1 MANHPIPDLST
12 LLSSAQIFSSNYPLP
27 HIRAIHKALH
37 AEIDDKQSRL
47 RTQVGGSY
55 RELLGTAD
63 TIVQMRGDMESVQA
77 TLGRMG
83 GRCGRQVVKEKM
95 DGLKKWDESEDMHN
109 TSRREAARVKILE
122 GCVLA
127 VQKLLRR
134 EEKAAGRDTRK
145 MRGGKVEEKEAVMSK
160 GDKLLV
166 AAKVCVLGRLLV
178 KTFEREGIHTE
189 ASRTAVKSADRSLTV
204 LRDRLLRC
212 IDSVLVSVNEKLTPR
227 SDLLKAL
234 SAYSLHTSSGARDTL
249 RHFLEVRG
257 SALSLSIH
265 NNNWEEGQQPAVV
278 RTPKDILRR
287 LNLYAKTLQDVQA
300 LTPNKLADALNGLK
314 KKALLADD
322 ALRAIEGLRLDIYSR
337 WCGDEI
343 RYYTPF
349 IRHDDL
355 QAESVNSLLSE
366 WAPVHRDVFID
377 DLDKTV
383 KSMSEFKAIVDLRTS
398 VLRLWIAESSR
409 VRYDFFASSKDD
421 NDDSSPDGIP
431 ISTSMFSQIRSTIN
445 NHLLSVIDTKVHK
458 LRLVGSEASAA
469 LAAWREGTTDAHLSL
484 WDPSAFS
491 GIDLTIPSG
500 GPSGSGGGGGAAQQF
515 ASEVISRLYGRND
528 AVSKAVASYKSW
540 FHVIDDVGSV
550 VEQLRRQRWENDL
563 EDEEEEEEGGHLM
576 MVEDEETIEQ
586 RQQLLSREDPER
598 LTTHLGASL
607 VKAFAVLDEHLTD
620 LWTQQ
625 REGPNNGQIAMYLL
639 RLLRDIRS
647 RLPDQQP
654 QISTGAAAAAAAEE
668 KEEGGSSIKAFGLPT
683 IPSLHT
689 SLARTVLVSP
699 VDEFVT
705 VALARKTVI
714 GRGLWEGSPEL
725 PTSPSPGMFR
735 FLRSLSAAMAEAGA
749 DLWSPAAVRELKK
762 EVRQEVC
769 KVWLEAARGVLEE
782 AERQERESGE
792 KETTSKE
799 EGDEKKKDDE
809 VKKEEG
815 EHGGGEEG
823 EKEEDKVKEETD
835 EEAKK
840 TQTEEE
846 EALAAKAA
854 EAEEKLQ
861 KQQQQQQQQQEEE
874 EEEEA
879 EKAEKANQQRRRD
892 LFVQWLFDIIYLG
905 IFLDGSKGDFNAIA
919 NTVFQH
925 SGLDPGAKGRLVKAA
940 QEYYK
945 RTQLLFDLLTS

>member
-95 DGLKKWDESEDMHN
+95 DGLKKWDEAEDMDN
-109 TSRREAARVKILE
+109 TRRREAARVKILE

-166 AAKVCVLGRLLV
+166 AAKVCVLARLLV
-178 KTFEREGIHTE
+178 KTFEREGIHNE

-257 SALSLSIH
+257 SALS
-265 NNNWEEGQQPAVV
+265 WEGQPSAV
-278 RTPKDILRR
+278 RIPKDILRR

-300 LTPNKLADALNGLK
+300 LAPHKLADALSGLK

-322 ALRAIEGLRLDIYSR
+322 SLRAIEGLRLDMYSR

-343 RYYTPF
+343 QYYTPF

-355 QAESVNSLLSE
+355 QAESVNSLLFE

-409 VRYDFFASSKDD
+409 VRFNDFSPKDEHS
-421 NDDSSPDGIP
+421 DDGTP
-431 ISTSMFSQIRSTIN
+431 INTSMFTQIRSTIN

-469 LAAWREGTTDAHLSL
+469 LAAWREGTTDQHLSL
-484 WDPSAFS
+484 WDPSTFS

-500 GPSGSGGGGGAAQQF
+500 PSGGAAQQF

-550 VEQLRRQRWENDL
+550 VDQLRRQRWENDL
-563 EDEEEEEEGGHLM
+563 EDEEGDMM

-598 LTTHLGASL
+598 LTTHLSDSL
-607 VKAFAVLDEHLTD
+607 LKAFAALDEHLTD
-620 LWTQQ
+620 LWNQQ

-647 RLPDQQP
+647 RLPAEQQP
-654 QISTGAAAAAAAEE
+654 QIPPGAGAEE
-668 KEEGGSSIKAFGLPT
+668 GSSSIKAFGLPT
-683 IPSLHT
+683 IPSLHS

-705 VALARKTVI
+705 VALARKTVV
-714 GRGLWEGSPEL
+714 GRALWEGSPEL

-735 FLRSLSAAMAEAGA
+735 FLRNLSAAMADAGA

-762 EVRQEVC
+762 EVRGEVC
-769 KVWLEAARGVLEE
+769 RVWLEAARGVLGEAGADAEKARLEE
-782 AERQERESGE
+782 TETETPGEQEAGSEKEGE
-792 KETTSKE
+792 K
-799 EGDEKKKDDE
+799 GEK
-809 VKKEEG
+809 
-815 EHGGGEEG
+815 GGEEEG
-823 EKEEDKVKEETD
+823 KEEDSG
-835 EEAKK
+835 EEAK
-840 TQTEEE
+840 TEEDKPSDE
-846 EALAAKAA
+846 E
-854 EAEEKLQ
+854 
-861 KQQQQQQQQQEEE
+861 QQQAK
-874 EEEEA
+874 EEA
-879 EKAEKANQQRRRD
+879 EKLKKQEAEKAKQQRRD

-905 IFLDGSKGDFNAIA
+905 IFLDGSKGDFNEIA

-945 RTQLLFDLLTS
+945 RTQLLFGLLT

>member
-12 LLSSAQIFSSNYPLP
+12 LLSSSQIFSSPSSYNLP

-37 AEIDDKQSRL
+37 AEIDDKQARL

-63 TIVQMRGDMESVQA
+63 TIVQMRGDMEAVQA

-83 GRCGRQVVKEKM
+83 AKCGRAVVKGKM
-95 DGLKKWDESEDMHN
+95 DGLLKWEEAEEGGGVDNKRRM
-109 TSRREAARVKILE
+109 REAARVKILE
-122 GCVLA
+122 GCVLG
-127 VQKLLRR
+127 VQRLLRR
-134 EEKAAGRDTRK
+134 EEKHGKGGDITGRKT
-145 MRGGKVEEKEAVMSK
+145 MRVGSSKVEEKKDVVMSK
-160 GDKLLV
+160 GDKLLL

-178 KTFEREGIHTE
+178 KTFEREQGGIFHAE

-234 SAYSLHTSSGARDTL
+234 SAYSLHTGSGARDTL
-249 RHFLEVRG
+249 RYFLQVRG
-257 SALSLSIH
+257 SALAMSIE
-265 NNNWEEGQQPAVV
+265 NWSEGQQPSAAV

-300 LTPNKLADALNGLK
+300 LAPNKLADALAGLK

-322 ALRAIEGLRLDIYSR
+322 GLRAIEGLRLDIYSR

-355 QAESVNSLLSE
+355 PFQDVNSLLFE
-366 WAPVHRDVFID
+366 WAPVHRDVFIT
-377 DLDKTV
+377 DLNKTV

-409 VRYDFFASSKDD
+409 VKYNYTPTPSD
-421 NDDSSPDGIP
+421 NDDDDNNNNPETE
-431 ISTSMFSQIRSTIN
+431 STAMFNLLRSTIN
-445 NHLLSVIDTKVHK
+445 SHLLSVIDTKVHK

-469 LAAWREGTTDAHLSL
+469 LAAWREGTTDQHLSL
-484 WDPSAFS
+484 WDPSAFA
-491 GIDLTIPSG
+491 GIDLTVPSS
-500 GPSGSGGGGGAAQQF
+500 GPSGSGGGAAQQF

-550 VEQLRRQRWENDL
+550 VEQLRRQRWESDFGD
-563 EDEEEEEEGGHLM
+563 DEEDSSL

-598 LTTHLGASL
+598 LTKHLSESL
-607 VKAFAVLDEHLTD
+607 LKAFAALDEHLTD
-620 LWTQQ
+620 LWEKQKG
-625 REGPNNGQIAMYLL
+625 GPNRGQIAMYLL

-647 RLPDQQP
+647 RLPEQQ
-654 QISTGAAAAAAAEE
+654 QHG
-668 KEEGGSSIKAFGLPT
+668 EGIKGFGLRT
-683 IPSLHT
+683 IPSLHEA
-689 SLARTVLVSP
+689 LAKTVLVSP

-705 VALARKTVI
+705 VALARKTVV
-714 GRGLWEGSPEL
+714 GRGLWEGNPEL
-725 PTSPSPGMFR
+725 PTGPSPGMFR
-735 FLRSLSAAMAEAGA
+735 FLRNLSAAMADAGA

-762 EVRQEVC
+762 EVRGEVC
-769 KVWLEAARGVLEE
+769 RVWLEAARGVLEE
-782 AERQERESGE
+782 ADDA
-792 KETTSKE
+792 KTA
-799 EGDEKKKDDE
+799 EKKKKKSDE
-809 VKKEEG
+809 KDEGGDEGEQKKKEEG
-815 EHGGGEEG
+815 KEENKEEPSEKGEEPKTTKDTDNDTAA
-823 EKEEDKVKEETD
+823 KEE
-835 EEAKK
+835 
-840 TQTEEE
+840 
-846 EALAAKAA
+846 A
-854 EAEEKLQ
+854 EAEAQQQLQ
-861 KQQQQQQQQQEEE
+861 KQ
-874 EEEEA
+874 EA
-879 EKAEKANQQRRRD
+879 DREKANQQRRD
-892 LFVQWLFDIIYLG
+892 LFVQWLLDIIYLG
-905 IFLDGSKGDFNAIA
+905 IFLDGRNGDFNEIA

-925 SGLDPGAKGRLVKAA
+925 SGLDPGDKGRLVKAA

-945 RTQLLFDLLTS
+945 RTQLLFGLLT

>member
-134 EEKAAGRDTRK
+134 EEKVAGRDTRK

-249 RHFLEVRG
+249 RHFLE
-257 SALSLSIH
+257 
-265 NNNWEEGQQPAVV
+265 GQQSAAVL
-278 RTPKDILRR
+278 TPKDILRR

-355 QAESVNSLLSE
+355 QAESVNGLLSE

-409 VRYDFFASSKDD
+409 VRYDFASKDG
-421 NDDSSPDGIP
+421 NDDSSSEGIP

-500 GPSGSGGGGGAAQQF
+500 GPSGSGGGGAAQQF

-550 VEQLRRQRWENDL
+550 VDQLRRQRWENDL
-563 EDEEEEEEGGHLM
+563 EDEEDEEGGGGDM
-576 MVEDEETIEQ
+576 MMMVVEDEETIEQ
-586 RQQLLSREDPER
+586 RHQLLSREDPER

-607 VKAFAVLDEHLTD
+607 VKAFAALDEHLTG

-625 REGPNNGQIAMYLL
+625 RDGPNNGQIAMYLL

-647 RLPDQQP
+647 RLPDQP
-654 QISTGAAAAAAAEE
+654 QIPTGAVAAAQE
-668 KEEGGSSIKAFGLPT
+668 KEEDSSIKAFGLPT

-705 VALARKTVI
+705 VALARKRVV

-792 KETTSKE
+792 KETSKE
-799 EGDEKKKDDE
+799 EGDEKKNDE
-809 VKKEEG
+809 AKNEEG
-815 EHGGGEEG
+815 ENGEEEG
-823 EKEEDKVKEETD
+823 GKEGKKEETD
-835 EEAKK
+835 EEA
-840 TQTEEE
+840 
-846 EALAAKAA
+846 
-854 EAEEKLQ
+854 EKLQ
-861 KQQQQQQQQQEEE
+861 KQQEEE
-874 EEEEA
+874 EEE
-879 EKAEKANQQRRRD
+879 AEKANQQRRRD

-945 RTQLLFDLLTS
+945 RTQLLFGLLTS

>member
-1 MANHPIPDLST
+1 
-12 LLSSAQIFSSNYPLP
+12 
-27 HIRAIHKALH
+27 
-37 AEIDDKQSRL
+37 
-47 RTQVGGSY
+47 
-55 RELLGTAD
+55 
-63 TIVQMRGDMESVQA
+63 
-77 TLGRMG
+77 
-83 GRCGRQVVKEKM
+83 
-95 DGLKKWDESEDMHN
+95 
-109 TSRREAARVKILE
+109 
-122 GCVLA
+122 
-127 VQKLLRR
+127 
-134 EEKAAGRDTRK
+134 
-145 MRGGKVEEKEAVMSK
+145 MSK
-160 GDKLLV
+160 GDKLLL

-227 SDLLKAL
+227 SDLLRAL

-249 RHFLEVRG
+249 RYFLGVRG
-257 SALSLSIH
+257 SALAMSIE
-265 NNNWEEGQQPAVV
+265 NWEGQQPSASAAAV

-300 LTPNKLADALNGLK
+300 LAPNKLADALAGLK

-355 QAESVNSLLSE
+355 QSKDVNGLLFE
-366 WAPVHRDVFID
+366 WAPAHRDIFIE
-377 DLDKTV
+377 DLGQTV

-409 VRYDFFASSKDD
+409 VRYDF
-421 NDDSSPDGIP
+421 SPDEDQDEGKHE
-431 ISTSMFSQIRSTIN
+431 STSSMFTQIRSTIN

-469 LAAWREGTTDAHLSL
+469 LAAWREGTTDQHLSL
-484 WDPSAFS
+484 WDPSTFS
-491 GIDLTIPSG
+491 NIDLTNPS
-500 GPSGSGGGGGAAQQF
+500 SSATGGGAAAQF
-515 ASEVISRLYGRND
+515 ATQVISRLYGRND

-550 VEQLRRQRWENDL
+550 VDQLRRQRWENDGL
-563 EDEEEEEEGGHLM
+563 DDEDM

-598 LTTHLGASL
+598 LTAHLSESL
-607 VKAFAVLDEHLTD
+607 LKAFAALDEHLTD
-620 LWTQQ
+620 LWEKQK
-625 REGPNNGQIAMYLL
+625 EGPNKGQIAMYLL

-647 RLPDQQP
+647 RLPEQP
-654 QISTGAAAAAAAEE
+654 AQG
-668 KEEGGSSIKAFGLPT
+668 IKTFGLST
-683 IPSLHT
+683 IPTLHQ
-689 SLARTVLVSP
+689 SLAKTVLVTP

-705 VALARKTVI
+705 VALARKAVV

-735 FLRSLSAAMAEAGA
+735 FLRNLSAAMADAGA

-762 EVRQEVC
+762 EVRGEVC
-769 KVWLEAARGVLEE
+769 RVWLEAARGVLDGAEQEE
-782 AERQERESGE
+782 KR
-792 KETTSKE
+792 TNE
-799 EGDEKKKDDE
+799 EGDENEKQAEEGGEEEEKKKKKKKQDEE
-809 VKKEEG
+809 VKKQEGEQKGEKGESDKSVEETKQEAEEAKTEEDKPSQEQQQAKEEG
-815 EHGGGEEG
+815 E
-823 EKEEDKVKEETD
+823 
-835 EEAKK
+835 ALK
-840 TQTEEE
+840 TQEV
-846 EALAAKAA
+846 
-854 EAEEKLQ
+854 
-861 KQQQQQQQQQEEE
+861 
-874 EEEEA
+874 
-879 EKAEKANQQRRRD
+879 EKANQQHRD
-892 LFVQWLFDIIYLG
+892 LFVQWLLDIIYLG
-905 IFLDGSKGDFNAIA
+905 IFLDGRNGDFNEIA

-945 RTQLLFDLLTS
+945 RTQLLFGLL

>member
-12 LLSSAQIFSSNYPLP
+12 LLSSAQIFSANYPLP

-95 DGLKKWDESEDMHN
+95 DGLKKWDEAEDMDN
-109 TSRREAARVKILE
+109 TRRREAARVKILE

-134 EEKAAGRDTRK
+134 EEKGPGRDTRK
-145 MRGGKVEEKEAVMSK
+145 MRGGKVEEKEVVMSK

-178 KTFEREGIHTE
+178 KTFEREGIHNE

-212 IDSVLVSVNEKLTPR
+212 IDSVLVSINEKLTPR

-257 SALSLSIH
+257 SALS
-265 NNNWEEGQQPAVV
+265 WEGQPSAV

-300 LTPNKLADALNGLK
+300 LAPNKLADALNGLK

-322 ALRAIEGLRLDIYSR
+322 SLRAIEGLRLDTYSR

-355 QAESVNSLLSE
+355 QAESVNSLLFE

-409 VRYDFFASSKDD
+409 VRFNDFSPKDEQHS
-421 NDDSSPDGIP
+421 DDGTP
-431 ISTSMFSQIRSTIN
+431 INSSMFSQIRSTIN
-445 NHLLSVIDTKVHK
+445 NHLLSVIDSKVHK

-469 LAAWREGTTDAHLSL
+469 LAAWREGTTDQHLSL
-484 WDPSAFS
+484 WDPSTFS

-500 GPSGSGGGGGAAQQF
+500 PSGGAAQQF

-550 VEQLRRQRWENDL
+550 VDQLRRQRWENDL
-563 EDEEEEEEGGHLM
+563 EDEEGDM
-576 MVEDEETIEQ
+576 MVVEDEETIEQ

-598 LTTHLGASL
+598 LTTHLSDSL
-607 VKAFAVLDEHLTD
+607 LKAFAALDEHLTD
-620 LWTQQ
+620 LWNQQ

-647 RLPDQQP
+647 RLPTEQQQP
-654 QISTGAAAAAAAEE
+654 QIPPGAGAS
-668 KEEGGSSIKAFGLPT
+668 EEGSISSIKAFGLPT
-683 IPSLHT
+683 IPSLHS
-689 SLARTVLVSP
+689 SLARTVLVSS

-705 VALARKTVI
+705 VALARKTVV
-714 GRGLWEGSPEL
+714 GRALWEGSPEL

-735 FLRSLSAAMAEAGA
+735 FLRNLSAAMADAGA
-749 DLWSPAAVRELKK
+749 DLWSPAAVRELKRA
-762 EVRQEVC
+762 VRGEVC
-769 KVWLEAARGVLEE
+769 RVWLEAARGVLSEGE
-782 AERQERESGE
+782 GGGEGDAEKVAGGSDKKEDEGE
-792 KETTSKE
+792 KDDDEEVKEVKE
-799 EGDEKKKDDE
+799 EGDNS
-809 VKKEEG
+809 
-815 EHGGGEEG
+815 GEEG
-823 EKEEDKVKEETD
+823 KEGNGEEAKTEEDKPSEE
-835 EEAKK
+835 
-840 TQTEEE
+840 
-846 EALAAKAA
+846 
-854 EAEEKLQ
+854 
-861 KQQQQQQQQQEEE
+861 QQQQAK
-874 EEEEA
+874 EEA
-879 EKAEKANQQRRRD
+879 EKLKKQEAAEKANQQRRD

-905 IFLDGSKGDFNAIA
+905 IFLDGSKGDFNEIA

-945 RTQLLFDLLTS
+945 RTQLLFGLLT

>member
-1 MANHPIPDLST
+1 
-12 LLSSAQIFSSNYPLP
+12 
-27 HIRAIHKALH
+27 
-37 AEIDDKQSRL
+37 
-47 RTQVGGSY
+47 
-55 RELLGTAD
+55 
-63 TIVQMRGDMESVQA
+63 
-77 TLGRMG
+77 
-83 GRCGRQVVKEKM
+83 
-95 DGLKKWDESEDMHN
+95 
-109 TSRREAARVKILE
+109 
-122 GCVLA
+122 
-127 VQKLLRR
+127 
-134 EEKAAGRDTRK
+134 
-145 MRGGKVEEKEAVMSK
+145 MSK

-178 KTFEREGIHTE
+178 KTFEREGIFHTE
-189 ASRTAVKSADRSLTV
+189 AAKTAVRSAERSLTV

-227 SDLLKAL
+227 SDLLKAF

-257 SALSLSIH
+257 SALSLSVE
-265 NNNWEEGQQPAVV
+265 NWEGQQQQQTV

-300 LTPNKLADALNGLK
+300 LAPNKLADALNGLK

-355 QAESVNSLLSE
+355 QSPDVNILLAE
-366 WAPVHRDVFID
+366 WAPTHRDVFIQ

-409 VRYDFFASSKDD
+409 VKYNFTSTDD
-421 NDDSSPDGIP
+421 TE
-431 ISTSMFSQIRSTIN
+431 STAMFTQIRSTIN

-469 LAAWREGTTDAHLSL
+469 LSAWREGTTDAHLSL

-491 GIDLTIPSG
+491 SIDLSIPSG
-500 GPSGSGGGGGAAQQF
+500 PTGGSAAQF
-515 ASEVISRLYGRND
+515 AQEVISRLYGRND

-563 EDEEEEEEGGHLM
+563 FEEDSDMAM
-576 MVEDEETIEQ
+576 MVEDEETIEA

-598 LTTHLGASL
+598 LTTHLSDSL
-607 VKAFAVLDEHLTD
+607 VKAFAVLDDHLTS

-625 REGPNNGQIAMYLL
+625 KEGPNNGQIAMYLL

-647 RLPDQQP
+647 RLPSDQQP
-654 QISTGAAAAAAAEE
+654 ADD
-668 KEEGGSSIKAFGLPT
+668 IKSFGLS
-683 IPSLHT
+683 IVPSLQQ
-689 SLARTVLVSP
+689 SLAKTVLINP

-705 VALARKTVI
+705 VALARKTVV
-714 GRGLWEGSPEL
+714 GRGLWEGSDPEL

-735 FLRSLSAAMAEAGA
+735 FLRNLASAMGEAGA
-749 DLWSPAAVRELKK
+749 DLWSPAAVRELKR
-762 EVRQEVC
+762 EVRAEVC
-769 KVWLEAARGVLEE
+769 KVWLEAARGVLDE
-782 AERQERESGE
+782 AEAEGTKDEEGE
-792 KETTSKE
+792 KEGREKE
-799 EGDEKKKDDE
+799 EKTED
-809 VKKEEG
+809 KE
-815 EHGGGEEG
+815 GEEG
-823 EKEEDKVKEETD
+823 EKGEEN
-835 EEAKK
+835 EEAK
-840 TQTEEE
+840 
-846 EALAAKAA
+846 
-854 EAEEKLQ
+854 
-861 KQQQQQQQQQEEE
+861 
-874 EEEEA
+874 EEA
-879 EKAEKANQQRRRD
+879 EGEDNKDEEGKESGEETRTAEPPSEEQQAAKQESDQLRKQETEKAAQQRRD

-905 IFLDGSKGDFNAIA
+905 IFLDGSKGDFNEIA

-945 RTQLLFDLLTS
+945 RTQLLFGLLT

>member
-95 DGLKKWDESEDMHN
+95 GGLKKWDESEDMHN

-134 EEKAAGRDTRK
+134 EEKAAGRDTKK

-257 SALSLSIH
+257 SALSLSII
-265 NNNWEEGQQPAVV
+265 NNNWEGQQSAAV

-322 ALRAIEGLRLDIYSR
+322 AVRAIEGLRLDIYSR

-355 QAESVNSLLSE
+355 QAESVNGLLSE

-409 VRYDFFASSKDD
+409 VRYDFASKDD
-421 NDDSSPDGIP
+421 NDSSPDDMP

-500 GPSGSGGGGGAAQQF
+500 GPSGSGGAAQQF

-563 EDEEEEEEGGHLM
+563 EDEEEEEEGDMM

-586 RQQLLSREDPER
+586 RHQLLSRVDPER
-598 LTTHLGASL
+598 LTTHLSASL
-607 VKAFAVLDEHLTD
+607 VKAFAALDEHLTD

-625 REGPNNGQIAMYLL
+625 RDGPNNGQIAMYLL

-647 RLPDQQP
+647 RLPDQP
-654 QISTGAAAAAAAEE
+654 QIPMGAAAAAAED
-668 KEEGGSSIKAFGLPT
+668 SSIKAFGLPT

-705 VALARKTVI
+705 VALARKTVV

-735 FLRSLSAAMAEAGA
+735 FLRSLSAAMADAGA

-782 AERQERESGE
+782 AERQEWERGE
-792 KETTSKE
+792 KETSK
-799 EGDEKKKDDE
+799 EGDEEE

-815 EHGGGEEG
+815 ENGGEEG
-823 EKEEDKVKEETD
+823 GKEDKEEETD

-840 TQTEEE
+840 TQAE
-846 EALAAKAA
+846 EALAAKA
-854 EAEEKLQ
+854 EAEKLQ
-861 KQQQQQQQQQEEE
+861 KQQQ
-874 EEEEA
+874 EEA
-879 EKAEKANQQRRRD
+879 EKGNQQRRD

-905 IFLDGSKGDFNAIA
+905 IFLDGSKGDFNAVA

-945 RTQLLFDLLTS
+945 RTQLLFGLLTS

>member
-134 EEKAAGRDTRK
+134 EEKVAGRDTRK

-189 ASRTAVKSADRSLTV
+189 ASRTAVQSADRSLTV

-234 SAYSLHTSSGARDTL
+234 SAYGLHTSSGARDTL

-257 SALSLSIH
+257 SALSLSINNNN
-265 NNNWEEGQQPAVV
+265 NNNWEGQQSAAV

-287 LNLYAKTLQDVQA
+287 LSLYAKTLQDVQA

-355 QAESVNSLLSE
+355 QAESVNGLLSE

-409 VRYDFFASSKDD
+409 VRYDFFASKDD
-421 NDDSSPDGIP
+421 NDDSSSEGIP

-500 GPSGSGGGGGAAQQF
+500 GPSGGPSGSGGGGAAQQF

-550 VEQLRRQRWENDL
+550 VDQLRRQRWENDL
-563 EDEEEEEEGGHLM
+563 EDEEDEEGGGGDM
-576 MVEDEETIEQ
+576 MMMMVVEDEETIEQ
-586 RQQLLSREDPER
+586 RHQLLSREDPER
-598 LTTHLGASL
+598 LTTHLSASL
-607 VKAFAVLDEHLTD
+607 VKAFAALDEHLTD

-625 REGPNNGQIAMYLL
+625 RDGPNNGQIAMYLL

-647 RLPDQQP
+647 RLPDQP
-654 QISTGAAAAAAAEE
+654 QIPTGAVAAAQE
-668 KEEGGSSIKAFGLPT
+668 KEEDSSIKAFGLPT

-705 VALARKTVI
+705 VALARKTVV

-792 KETTSKE
+792 KETSKE
-799 EGDEKKKDDE
+799 EGDEKKDDE
-809 VKKEEG
+809 IKKEG
-815 EHGGGEEG
+815 ENGGEEG
-823 EKEEDKVKEETD
+823 EKEDKVKEETD

-840 TQTEEE
+840 TQAE
-846 EALAAKAA
+846 EALVAKA

-861 KQQQQQQQQQEEE
+861 KQQQEEE
-874 EEEEA
+874 E
-879 EKAEKANQQRRRD
+879 AEKANQQRRRD

-945 RTQLLFDLLTS
+945 RTQLLFGLLTS

>member
-12 LLSSAQIFSSNYPLP
+12 LLSSSQIFSSAYPLP

-63 TIVQMRGDMESVQA
+63 TIVQMRGDMESVQL

-83 GRCGRQVVKEKM
+83 SKCGRQVVKEKM
-95 DGLKKWDESEDMHN
+95 DGLKSWEEADGVATMR
-109 TSRREAARVKILE
+109 RREAARVKILE
-122 GCVLA
+122 GCVLG

-134 EEKAAGRDTRK
+134 EEKKVRGDNHKR
-145 MRGGKVEEKEAVMSK
+145 RGGKVAEEKEVMAMSK
-160 GDKLLV
+160 GDKLLL
-166 AAKVCVLGRLLV
+166 ATKVCVLGKLLV
-178 KTFEREGIHTE
+178 KTLEREGGIHHDE
-189 ASRTAVKSADRSLTV
+189 ALRTAVMSANRSLVV

-234 SAYSLHTSSGARDTL
+234 SAYGLHTGSGARDTL
-249 RHFLEVRG
+249 RYFLRVRG
-257 SALSLSIH
+257 NALAMSIG
-265 NNNWEEGQQPAVV
+265 NWEGQQQPSLPASAAV

-300 LTPNKLADALNGLK
+300 LTPSKLADALAGLK

-349 IRHDDL
+349 IQHDDL
-355 QAESVNSLLSE
+355 QPQDVNGLLFE
-366 WAPVHRDVFID
+366 WAPVHRDIFID
-377 DLDKTV
+377 DLGKTV
-383 KSMSEFKAIVDLRTS
+383 KSMGELKAIVDLRTS

-409 VRYDFFASSKDD
+409 VRYDYSPDDDGEKDD
-421 NDDSSPDGIP
+421 GDIRE
-431 ISTSMFSQIRSTIN
+431 STSMFNQLRSTIN
-445 NHLLSVIDTKVHK
+445 DHLLSVIDTKVHK

-469 LAAWREGTTDAHLSL
+469 LAAWREGTTDTHLSL
-484 WDPSAFS
+484 WDPSTFS
-491 GIDLTIPSG
+491 GIDLTV
-500 GPSGSGGGGGAAQQF
+500 PSGSSTGGNGGGGAAAQF
-515 ASEVISRLYGRND
+515 ATEVISRLYGRND

-550 VEQLRRQRWENDL
+550 VEQLRRQRWENDGL
-563 EDEEEEEEGGHLM
+563 DDDDDEQDMM

-598 LTTHLGASL
+598 LTSHLSDSL
-607 VKAFAVLDEHLTD
+607 VKAFAALDEHLTD
-620 LWTQQ
+620 LWDKKKQQ
-625 REGPNNGQIAMYLL
+625 KEVAGPNNNGQVAMYLL

-647 RLPDQQP
+647 RLPEQQ
-654 QISTGAAAAAAAEE
+654 QHGHD
-668 KEEGGSSIKAFGLPT
+668 EGKGIRKFGLRT
-683 IPSLHT
+683 IPSLH
-689 SLARTVLVSP
+689 SLLAKTVLVSP

-705 VALARKTVI
+705 VALARKSVV

-735 FLRSLSAAMAEAGA
+735 FLRNLSAAMADAGA

-762 EVRQEVC
+762 EVRGEVC
-769 KVWLEAARGVLEE
+769 RVWLEAARGVLSEVEE
-782 AERQERESGE
+782 AAKESSEVKVEVEGEKKEAEGEGEKKDDKGGELGEEEGGESDKGAEGEEE
-792 KETTSKE
+792 KETKQDT
-799 EGDEKKKDDE
+799 
-809 VKKEEG
+809 
-815 EHGGGEEG
+815 
-823 EKEEDKVKEETD
+823 
-835 EEAKK
+835 EEAKP
-840 TQTEEE
+840 EEDDKSSE
-846 EALAAKAA
+846 QQAKA
-854 EAEEKLQ
+854 EAKALIR
-861 KQQQQQQQQQEEE
+861 QEDD
-874 EEEEA
+874 
-879 EKAEKANQQRRRD
+879 EKASQQRRD
-892 LFVQWLFDIIYLG
+892 LFVQWLLDIIYLG
-905 IFLDGSKGDFNAIA
+905 IFLDGRNGDFNEIA

-925 SGLDPGAKGRLVKAA
+925 SGLAPGDKGRLVKAA

-945 RTQLLFDLLTS
+945 RTQLLFGLLT